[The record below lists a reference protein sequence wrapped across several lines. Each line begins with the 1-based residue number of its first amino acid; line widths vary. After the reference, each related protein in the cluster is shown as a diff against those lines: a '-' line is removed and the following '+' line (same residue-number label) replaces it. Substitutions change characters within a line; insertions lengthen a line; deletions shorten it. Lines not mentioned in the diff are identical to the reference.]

1 MRRFVVLPPVL
12 LVLLLGFFALADDD
26 KGLVAVSN
34 IRMGVDA
41 EGQTRLVLDLDRRP
55 DFLIVPDDQKG
66 VQLVVGLEGGVFAM
80 EDGAGFK
87 TGTGLVRRADF
98 APGQLRITLEEFA
111 LPSRSFVLP
120 PAGDIDHFR
129 FVIDLDKVP
138 GEDFTEAAAKA
149 RALAE
154 PTPEEQEQEPPVPS
168 LPSADANAQPSSE
181 PAAMAEVRRIPPPSL
196 KPARQP
202 LQKSDD
208 FPSLA
213 ELPAPRE
220 VLPAKTR
227 PLIVLDPGHGGHDAG
242 AVGQNGTHE
251 DGVTLAFSLALQKVL
266 ESRGYDVLLTRTD
279 DSYVRHE
286 ERIGFARTRGADLFM
301 SIHADSHEDHSLRGA
316 SVYTLSARRSEKLEN
331 DIRREGNFVLFDV
344 EVSNEDGVGDILLD
358 LAQSATRQN
367 SDRLADSL
375 IKNMRREMPL
385 LKNPKRRG
393 ALLVLLSPD
402 VPAVLVELAFL
413 SNSRDEANLTSPAW
427 RGRSVA
433 AIADGVDAYFLET
446 GVEQRLAGGSG

>member
-34 IRMGVDA
+34 IRMGVDDK
-41 EGQTRLVLDLDRRP
+41 GQTRLVLDLDRRP
-55 DFLIVPDDQKG
+55 DFLVVPDDTKG

-80 EDGAGFK
+80 DGGSGFK

-129 FVIDLDKVP
+129 LVIDLDKAA
-138 GEDFTEAAAKA
+138 GETFTKAAADA

-154 PTPEEQEQEPPVPS
+154 PEEVE
-168 LPSADANAQPSSE
+168 E
-181 PAAMAEVRRIPPPSL
+181 PAAAEVRAEAPAEPVQTASVRRILPPSL
-196 KPARQP
+196 KPARTVRDDRR
-202 LQKSDD
+202 SD

-242 AVGQNGTHE
+242 AVGQKGSLE
-251 DGVTLAFSLALQKVL
+251 DTVTLAFSQDLAKVL
-266 ESRGYDVLLTRTD
+266 RRRGYDVLLTRND
-279 DSYVRHE
+279 DTYVKHD
-286 ERIGFARTRGADLFM
+286 ERIGFARTKGADLFM

-375 IKNMRREMPL
+375 VKNMRREMPL

-446 GVEQRLAGGSG
+446 GVEQRLAGGGGSGL